1 VTSRVIE
8 AAAALGGTK
17 QACEALAVARS
28 TYYRQRQPR
37 PQRKRPQPTR
47 ALGDEAQAAILETL
61 NSERFVDQSP
71 AQVYATLLDAGEY
84 LCSSRTMY
92 RILEQNQQN
101 RERRDQLR
109 HPQYAK
115 PELLA
120 TAPNELW
127 SWDITKLKGPG
138 KWNYFHLYVILD
150 VFSRYVV
157 GWMLAERESAQLAKR
172 LIAET
177 CDKENIRN
185 NQLTLHADRG
195 SAMKSKLVA
204 QLLADLSVTKTH
216 SRPHVSNDNPFS
228 ESQFKTMKYRP
239 EFPSRF
245 GSREDALSFC
255 RPFFE
260 WYNNEHHHSG
270 LRFLTP
276 QQVHRGQADIIL
288 ARRQAALDAA
298 YKKHP
303 ERFPNGAP
311 RTLNIPEAV
320 WINPPLI
327 RNNASLSTVG
337 VNSVP

>member
-1 VTSRVIE
+1 MQVTE

-17 QACEALAVARS
+17 QACEALAIPRS
-28 TYYRQRQPR
+28 TFYRRLRPR
-37 PQRKRPQPTR
+37 PQRQRPQPVR
-47 ALGDEAQAAILETL
+47 ALGVEAEAVVLERL

-84 LCSSRTMY
+84 LCSQRTMY
-92 RILEQNQQN
+92 RILQKNQQTG
-101 RERRDQLR
+101 ERRNQLR
-109 HPQYAK
+109 HPHYAK

-120 TAPNELW
+120 TGPNELW
-127 SWDITKLKGPG
+127 SWDITKLKGPV
-138 KWNYFHLYVILD
+138 KWSYFYLYVVLD

-157 GWMLAERESAQLAKR
+157 GWMLADRESAQLAKR

-177 CDKENIRN
+177 CNKENVREH
-185 NQLTLHADRG
+185 QLTLHADRG

-216 SRPHVSNDNPFS
+216 SRPHTSNDNPFS

-239 EFPSRF
+239 GFPARF

-255 RPFFE
+255 RSFFE

-276 QQVHRGQADIIL
+276 QQVHHRQTSAVL
-288 ARRQAALDAA
+288 AIRQATLDVAHA
-298 YKKHP
+298 KHP

-311 RTLNIPEAV
+311 RALNIPEAV
-320 WINPPLI
+320 WINPPLTHGKTQSNAEAS
-327 RNNASLSTVG
+327 NN
-337 VNSVP
+337 VP